1 MVRRIN
7 LVPVDQRQR
16 TRTDLGFVA
25 LGVAAVVVLVGL
37 AFGYFYYSGA
47 LSDKE
52 AELAD
57 LQSQNAQLTAQLA
70 ALGKFQEIETQ
81 RQAAED
87 LARVIYAGRTLV
99 SEVLGDLSLVVPDN
113 VWFSTISVTAGD
125 PPPVPIPGQADGATP
140 AVVTQGS
147 LSITGNTYSF
157 EDVARFLVRLDQMPS
172 LGSVVLG
179 SAGEPVGAVDPA
191 KDVRGFSVTATVYNT
206 QTEDTQLPVSRVEVE
221 AP

>member
-7 LVPVDQRQR
+7 LVPADQRQR
-16 TRTDLGFVA
+16 TSTDLGFVA
-25 LGVAAVVVLVGL
+25 VGVLTVMVLVGL
-37 AFGYFYYSGA
+37 AFGFFYYSGI
-47 LSDKE
+47 LSEKE

-57 LQSQNAQLTAQLA
+57 LQSQNAQLAAQVA
-70 ALGKFQEIETQ
+70 ALMKFQEIEAQ

-87 LARVIYAGRTLV
+87 LVRIIYAGRTLV

-113 VWFSTISVTAGD
+113 VWFGAVNLTAGD
-125 PPPVPIPGQADGATP
+125 PPPAPIAGQADIAAP
-140 AVVTQGS
+140 AVVTHGS

-172 LGSVVLG
+172 LGLVTLG
-179 SAGEPVGAVDPA
+179 SAGDPVGTVDPA
-191 KDVRGFSVTATVYNT
+191 KEVRGFAVTATVYNT
-206 QTEDTQLPVSRVEVE
+206 QSEDTQLPVSRVEVE

>member
-7 LVPVDQRQR
+7 LVPADQRPR
-16 TRTDLGFVA
+16 TRTDLGLVA
-25 LGVAAVVVLVGL
+25 VGVATVAVLVGL
-37 AFGYFYYSGA
+37 AFGYFYFSGA

-52 AELAD
+52 AELSD

-70 ALGKFQEIETQ
+70 ALAKFQEIEGQ

-87 LARVIYAGRTLV
+87 LARTIYAGRTLV

-113 VWFSTISVTAGD
+113 VWFSSVSVTAGD
-125 PPPVPIPGQADGATP
+125 PPPAPIPGQTDGTVP

-172 LGSVVLG
+172 LGLVSLG
-179 SAGEPVGAVDPA
+179 SAGDPVGSVDPA
-191 KDVRGFSVTATVYNT
+191 KDVRGFSVTAAVYNT
-206 QTEDTQLPVSRVEVE
+206 QAEDTQLPVSRVEVE